1 MSSMATITILL
12 LLIALPLLAAA
23 ASAQLVAQPE
33 CRDRCGNVSVPYP
46 FGIGVGCFRDDGQP
60 GFQLECNDSGPGQ
73 PPRLTVVGYGYHL
86 AALSL
91 QGEAR
96 TYLRA
101 TRHCYNS
108 TGELVDRV
116 TEYMSVSG
124 TPYLF
129 SSTKNRLVTLGC
141 PSLGYF
147 NDGRG
152 FYVSGCTSVCRPS
165 QYALPGS
172 CTGVGCCQSAIPNG
186 ADYWESALFNFS
198 PGQQDTVVFNTN
210 PTLCRYVFLV
220 ETKWFDGQT
229 SNSFVNRTD
238 DFAVPL
244 MLDWAVR
251 NVGNCSAARRN
262 ATDFACKSAGSRCFD
277 ATNGPGYRCSCP
289 KGYDGNPYLDGGCA
303 DIDECRRKD
312 EYLCYGEC
320 TNTPGNYTCQC
331 PPGTS
336 GDAYRENG
344 CRVNDKFTLAL
355 KIVTGVS
362 VGVFLSLFTCFW
374 VYLGHQKRK
383 LIKAKQSFFEHNGGV
398 ILQQQMRSYSGAPGG
413 GGGGFKI
420 YSEEELKKATN
431 NFAADQILGRGG
443 HGIVY
448 RGVLEDSTIVAIK
461 KSKMMEETETKEFAR
476 EMFILSQINHRNVVK
491 LHGCCLEVE
500 VPMLVYEYVSN
511 GTLYHYIHGGKGLES
526 NTALDTRLRIAAE
539 SAEALSYMHSSA
551 SPPILHGDVKT
562 ANILLDGNLTAK
574 VADFGASKLAPS
586 DEAEIATLVQGTCG
600 YLDPEYLMT
609 CQLTDKSDV
618 YSFGVILLELLT
630 GKKVICFDG
639 PEQGKSLVSRFT
651 IAVKTNRHDEV
662 LDSRVRK
669 EMGPKALEEATHL
682 VMRCVSMSGE
692 ERPTMKEVAERL
704 EALRRYQQNP
714 WGQAGARDLEEGQS
728 LHGREQQH
736 DVTYKFI
743 PQDVL
748 DVEEGSTYTFSL

>member
-1 MSSMATITILL
+1 MATITILL

-23 ASAQLVAQPE
+23 SSAQLVAQPE

-129 SSTKNRLVTLGC
+129 SSTKNRL
-141 PSLGYF
+141 
-147 NDGRG
+147 
-152 FYVSGCTSVCRPS
+152 
-165 QYALPGS
+165 
-172 CTGVGCCQSAIPNG
+172 
-186 ADYWESALFNFS
+186 
-198 PGQQDTVVFNTN
+198 
-210 PTLCRYVFLV
+210 
-220 ETKWFDGQT
+220 
-229 SNSFVNRTD
+229 
-238 DFAVPL
+238 
-244 MLDWAVR
+244 
-251 NVGNCSAARRN
+251 
-262 ATDFACKSAGSRCFD
+262 
-277 ATNGPGYRCSCP
+277 
-289 KGYDGNPYLDGGCA
+289 
-303 DIDECRRKD
+303 
-312 EYLCYGEC
+312 
-320 TNTPGNYTCQC
+320 
-331 PPGTS
+331 
-336 GDAYRENG
+336 
-344 CRVNDKFTLAL
+344 
-355 KIVTGVS
+355 
-362 VGVFLSLFTCFW
+362 
-374 VYLGHQKRK
+374 
-383 LIKAKQSFFEHNGGV
+383 
-398 ILQQQMRSYSGAPGG
+398 
-413 GGGGFKI
+413 
-420 YSEEELKKATN
+420 
-431 NFAADQILGRGG
+431 
-443 HGIVY
+443 
-448 RGVLEDSTIVAIK
+448 
-461 KSKMMEETETKEFAR
+461 
-476 EMFILSQINHRNVVK
+476 
-491 LHGCCLEVE
+491 
-500 VPMLVYEYVSN
+500 
-511 GTLYHYIHGGKGLES
+511 
-526 NTALDTRLRIAAE
+526 
-539 SAEALSYMHSSA
+539 
-551 SPPILHGDVKT
+551 T